1 MTRGGIKI
9 LANDLKSLFQME
21 SLPVLSDEQISLLLG
36 YYLEV
41 VMFDRFQLRPGLLEG
56 IPVHELNR
64 AILVLF
70 YSMLLD
76 SRFFALWHRGI
87 AIWGFKIF

>member
-41 VMFDRFQLRPGLLEG
+41 VMFDRSRP
-56 IPVHELNR
+56 R
-64 AILVLF
+64 
-70 YSMLLD
+70 
-76 SRFFALWHRGI
+76 RGDWKESLCTKSI
-87 AIWGFKIF
+87 E